1 MFCSF
6 GNAQNI
12 EAKPAYK
19 EILITSAETLA
30 KRFNKNVGCT
40 LSWSSKP
47 GEFRVIIDN
56 MMNLELLTWATR
68 VTGDSSFAQI
78 AITHANTTLKNH
90 FRPDNSSY
98 HLVNY
103 HPETGE
109 V

>member
-1 MFCSF
+1 
-6 GNAQNI
+6 
-12 EAKPAYK
+12 
-19 EILITSAETLA
+19 
-30 KRFNKNVGCT
+30 
-40 LSWSSKP
+40 P

-109 V
+109 VNFKQTVQGYADNSAWARGQAWGLYGYTMMYRETKKPEYL